1 MTQVVFKFFIEAFYF
16 GEMAGKE
23 QAYEYVEVV
32 AYAHTEDVAAEVE
45 VIEGIGHVKKFVT
58 TAGQFRLAVDGEQY
72 GLYALLFENPGG
84 ADKALVEAGTADDD
98 GQMMLI
104 GNQGGGKLAV

>member
-1 MTQVVFKFFIEAFYF
+1 
-16 GEMAGKE
+16 MAGKE

-58 TAGQFRLAVDGEQY
+58 KAGQFRFAVDGEQY